1 MPGPCRFVSDY
12 TYSPI
17 ANSQGDAGGMIDTLK
32 LIISLAWR
40 NLWRNKRR
48 TLLTMIAI
56 VIAVMSMVT
65 FGAFMRAWSNTSLLE
80 TINNLTGHGQIHH
93 AGYLDDPNVDYRI
106 QNLPSA
112 LVKLLEQ
119 PPITHYA
126 KRVRVP
132 AMLVTERENSPIE
145 IIGIQPQ
152 SEIGL
157 SFISGAVTQGRYLNS
172 DTDHGILLGEKL
184 VSRLQTKLG
193 RRLVVMSQGA
203 DGAIE
208 ERGMRIVGIF
218 KSQPQLEKSI
228 AFMAFN
234 TAQSMLKIGSDYSEI
249 VFRVEDKSKLDRII
263 PMIKRQAGALDV
275 HAWDEIEPFTK
286 AMVEMSEGS
295 ILIWILVSFTVVSFG
310 LVNSLLMAVYERL
323 REFGLLQALGMKPRW
338 LLVQVLLESVFI
350 VVLATLIGLV
360 TGILIVMGF
369 QDGINLGIGASYFGG
384 AQIVYPEL
392 DWEEISTIG
401 LVVLFLGL
409 LASLY
414 PAIRASR
421 QVPVDILSRATT

>member
-1 MPGPCRFVSDY
+1 MMDS
-12 TYSPI
+12 
-17 ANSQGDAGGMIDTLK
+17 LK
-32 LIISLAWR
+32 LIVPLAWR

-56 VIAVMSMVT
+56 VIAVMSMVA
-65 FGAFMRAWSNTSLLE
+65 FGAFMRAWSNASLLE

-106 QNLPSA
+106 QNLPTA

-132 AMLVTERENSPIE
+132 AMLVTERESAPIE

-157 SFISGAVTQGRYLNS
+157 SFISDAVTQGRYLNS
-172 DTDHGILLGEKL
+172 DTDRGILLGEKL

-208 ERGMRIVGIF
+208 ERGMQIVGVF

-228 AFMAFN
+228 AFIAFKS
-234 TAQSMLKIGSDYSEI
+234 AQSMLKIDSDFSEI
-249 VFRVEDKSKLDRII
+249 AFRVEDKTKLDQII
-263 PMIKRQAGALDV
+263 SVMKNQAGQLDV
-275 HAWDEIEPFTK
+275 QAWDEIEPFTK
-286 AMVEMSEGS
+286 AMVEMNEGS

-338 LLVQVLLESVFI
+338 LLIQVLVESVFI
-350 VVLATLIGLV
+350 VGLATVIGLV
-360 TGILIVMGF
+360 TGILIVLAF

-421 QVPVDILSRATT
+421 LVPVDILSRATT